1 MNYFTLLKELSYK
14 NKTKL
19 FVRLN
24 QNNYSYE
31 DLFFAANCLGD
42 QIQLTHSVMLIYSN
56 NLLFQVTAF
65 FAAMKSGN
73 IPILSHYS
81 LPIELSLIHI

>member
-1 MNYFTLLKELSYK
+1 MNYFTLLKEMSHK
-14 NKTKL
+14 NKNKL

-31 DLFFAANCLGD
+31 DLFTAANRLGE
-42 QIQLTHSVMLIYSN
+42 QIQRRHSVVLIYSN

-65 FAAMKSGN
+65 LR
-73 IPILSHYS
+73 P
-81 LPIELSLIHI
+81 